1 MSMPAW
7 VTDPDSLTLTEDQY
21 DGLPDHVRKMVE
33 VIDGHV
39 IFCQSGTPEHSDVA
53 RRLANR
59 LEASKGSRTYRHAY
73 THEGELAVEDP
84 FPATVPFSELDG

>member
-1 MSMPAW
+1 VSMSAW

-59 LEASKGSRTYRHAY
+59 LEAAKPAEPRTRVSTAWTGQAAPTGS
-73 THEGELAVEDP
+73 
-84 FPATVPFSELDG
+84 PAPTRES

>member
-7 VTDPDSLTLTEDQY
+7 VTDPESLTLTEDQY
-21 DGLPDHVRKMVE
+21 DDLPDHVRKLVE

-59 LEASKGSRTYRHAY
+59 LEAAK
-73 THEGELAVEDP
+73 
-84 FPATVPFSELDG
+84 PAEPCTRVSTDIDVHFIKR